1 MAIVGEPTRVRD
13 GLDVSLAGKDK
24 AIGADRFDDAPIFSN
39 NQSRPLNKPRTSL
52 FSKREFG
59 AAWYQ
64 KKFAYSVWRAFST
77 GSPPSKL
84 QPPRQF
90 PISTR
95 VPYTEILAQS
105 FLDFTHF
112 MIVGHDFF

>member
-1 MAIVGEPTRVRD
+1 LLPSFI
-13 GLDVSLAGKDK
+13 SQAGTDK
-24 AIGADRFDDAPIFSN
+24 ANGSDRFDDGQIFSN
-39 NQSRPLNKPRTSL
+39 NRNHPLNKPRTSL

-95 VPYTEILAQS
+95 VPYAVILAQS

-112 MIVGHDFF
+112 MIMGHGFY